1 MFALFPQQL
10 SSVLKVCLTFLL
22 AGSLLSLSSSSS
34 FVIIIWVK
42 VFKNG
47 PSKICG
53 RQTALIK
60 FEVIWSA
67 SASLTLNDLY
77 DTTCMTHNR
86 FSNFH
91 LRLHYH
97 TSCSYRVHKSC
108 SYKVFSLQEFKQN
121 DSRTSCSSSNY
132 CTNFREKQVKKKEIK
147 NESLCET
154 LA

>member
-1 MFALFPQQL
+1 MGIYLRRRPA
-10 SSVLKVCLTFLL
+10 
-22 AGSLLSLSSSSS
+22 S
-34 FVIIIWVK
+34 FVILLMLLFMSSLNGKLLSRWKSIASVRVLTSLCSGKELSRSYIKRFVWYNLYHSQS
-42 VFKNG
+42 VFK
-47 PSKICG
+47 
-53 RQTALIK
+53 
-60 FEVIWSA
+60 
-67 SASLTLNDLY
+67 
-77 DTTCMTHNR
+77 
-86 FSNFH
+86 FS

-108 SYKVFSLQEFKQN
+108 SYRVFSLQEFKQN